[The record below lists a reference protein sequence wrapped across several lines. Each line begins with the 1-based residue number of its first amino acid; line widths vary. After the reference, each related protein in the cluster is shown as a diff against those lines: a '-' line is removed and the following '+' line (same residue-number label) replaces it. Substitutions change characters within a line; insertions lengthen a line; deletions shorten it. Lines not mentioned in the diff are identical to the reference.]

1 MTTKVRYVGL
11 DVHKETI
18 VIAVAEAGRAAAQAW
33 KTIPYDLSRLVKAIE
48 LLAGDGEVSICYE
61 AGPTGFGVQRALE
74 QAGYACQVVAPSL
87 IPVQSGNRVK
97 TDRRDAAKLAH
108 FLRSGDLTAI
118 TIPDGEREALRDLE
132 RSRDDAKRAERV
144 VRQQLGKFLLRNDYR
159 YNEGVA
165 WTKKHLNWV
174 RRLRVENP
182 VQQVVLD
189 DYLKAVE
196 DATERVGR
204 LTAAL
209 EEKILASSLA
219 PLVRGLQVLH
229 GVAIL
234 TASVIAAEIG
244 DFSRFSTAKQFMAYV
259 GLTPTENS
267 SGERVQ
273 RGAISKCGNRHVRY
287 LLVEAAHHYRQRPRR
302 SVALRQRSADQP
314 ESLRKIGWEAQQRLH
329 KRLYALTARGKPGN
343 KAITAVAR
351 ELAGFVWAIGRE
363 VAAGQA

>member
-1 MTTKVRYVGL
+1 MTKLRYLGL

-18 VIAVAEAGRAAAQAW
+18 VIAVAEQGRSAAKAW
-33 KTIPYDLSRLVKAIE
+33 KTIPYDLPRLVKAIQ
-48 LLAGDGEVSICYE
+48 LLAADGEVSICYE

-74 QAGYACQVVAPSL
+74 KAGYACQVVAPSL

-97 TDRRDAAKLAH
+97 TDRRDAVKLAH

-118 TIPDGEREALRDLE
+118 TVPDQEREALRDLE

-144 VRQQLGKFLLRNDYR
+144 ARQQLGKFLLRNDLR
-159 YNEGVA
+159 YHEGVH
-165 WTKKHLNWV
+165 WTKKHWNWV
-174 RRLRVENP
+174 RSLRVKDP
-182 VQQVVLD
+182 VQQLVLD

-196 DATERVGR
+196 DATERVER

-229 GVAIL
+229 GVATV

-244 DFSRFSTAKQFMAYV
+244 DFRRFSTAKQLMAYV
-259 GLTPTENS
+259 GLTPTEDS
-267 SGERVQ
+267 SGERVR
-273 RGAISKCGNRHVRY
+273 RGAISKCGNRHVRH
-287 LLVEAAHHYRQRPRR
+287 LLVEAAQHYRRRPRM
-302 SVALRQRSADQP
+302 SVALRQRSVDQP

-329 KRLYALTARGKPGN
+329 RRLHTLTARGKPGN

-351 ELAGFVWAIGRE
+351 ELAGLVWAIGRE
-363 VAAGQA
+363 VSAGLT

>member
-1 MTTKVRYVGL
+1 MFAKLRYIGL

-18 VIAVAEAGRAAAQAW
+18 VIAVAESGREEAKAW
-33 KTIPYDLSRLVKAIE
+33 KTIPYDLPRLVKAME
-48 LLAGDGEVSICYE
+48 LLATEGELSICYE

-118 TIPDGEREALRDLE
+118 TIPDQEREALRDLE

-144 VRQQLGKFLLRNDYR
+144 ARQQLDKFLLRNDLR
-159 YNEGVA
+159 YHEGVH

-196 DATERVGR
+196 DATERVER
-204 LTAAL
+204 LTRAL
-209 EEKILASSLA
+209 EERILASSLA
-219 PLVRGLQVLH
+219 P
-229 GVAIL
+229 
-234 TASVIAAEIG
+234 
-244 DFSRFSTAKQFMAYV
+244 FSTW
-259 GLTPTENS
+259 PTS
-267 SGERVQ
+267 SARCGD
-273 RGAISKCGNRHVRY
+273 GNRLGH
-287 LLVEAAHHYRQRPRR
+287 RR
-302 SVALRQRSADQP
+302 
-314 ESLRKIGWEAQQRLH
+314 
-329 KRLYALTARGKPGN
+329 
-343 KAITAVAR
+343 
-351 ELAGFVWAIGRE
+351 
-363 VAAGQA
+363 